1 MAAVKTRLSRHYV
14 YARFDPAKLDFNLDE
29 AEIHR
34 VALMADPAVEPED
47 EDWHEAMI
55 VTATSGDGGAPH
67 DLWEKAGEV
76 PSLAVLVGPDRGD
89 EVTGNVD
96 LAGGNYLLWSDV
108 KHPDSD
114 ERLTD
119 WHGIVTVTTA
129 MGA

>member
-1 MAAVKTRLSRHYV
+1 MAATKTRLSRQYL
-14 YARFDPAKLDFNLDE
+14 YARFQADRLDFNLDE

-55 VTATSGDGGAPH
+55 VTATSGTEGAPH
-67 DLWEKAGEV
+67 DLWEAAGEV
-76 PSLAVLVGPDRGD
+76 PSLAVLVGPTRDD
-89 EVTGNVD
+89 DVSGNVD

-129 MGA
+129 MGV